1 MPPLMI
7 RKRTLII
14 WRLGQGVPQG
24 EIAREVPCSQSTVSR
39 IDQNWILDRQ
49 LEPKYHGSTR
59 KTTEDEDKRII
70 EAGVFFYKFESITT
84 IMTKIREELNLNIEI
99 AERTLN

>member
-1 MPPLMI
+1 MPPRTI

-14 WRLGQGVPQG
+14 WRLGQGVPQR

-59 KTTEDEDKRII
+59 KTTEDEDQRII
-70 EAGVFFYKFESITT
+70 EA
-84 IMTKIREELNLNIEI
+84 
-99 AERTLN
+99 